1 MSFSVSGVK
10 ADAPNIPYK
19 KLRTSSPDVHDSGKQ
34 NKTETIKI
42 ETVSENTKTDSFTEE
57 SIKVGKSIQNITCKN
72 ISKSPE
78 YEHQSLSVY
87 KKDLDIPYDSER
99 EQIVL
104 DDRSI
109 DQNFETT
116 ESDPKKSFKNCESKK
131 DEYVYRLLRATES
144 YNQGLHPK
152 HISSKITLEEH
163 VENGSKGNRSRF
175 ISCSQTMDGLHRLIR
190 LTNNYCRVRE
200 VVRINLTKLKDFKDV
215 TIINLNDKDVRE
227 EHIDRHSK
235 AWGYAHNFEEVVLA
249 PKSHIPAE
257 CLERIGIVKDK
268 QFIKEEHINL

>member
-1 MSFSVSGVK
+1 M
-10 ADAPNIPYK
+10 I
-19 KLRTSSPDVHDSGKQ
+19 
-34 NKTETIKI
+34 
-42 ETVSENTKTDSFTEE
+42 
-57 SIKVGKSIQNITCKN
+57 N

-78 YEHQSLSVY
+78 YVY
-87 KKDLDIPYDSER
+87 KKDLDIPDDSES

-104 DDRSI
+104 DARSI
-109 DQNFETT
+109 EHNFETT
-116 ESDPKKSFKNCESKK
+116 KSDPEKSFENCESKK
-131 DEYVYRLLRATES
+131 DEYVYRLLRGTES
-144 YNQGLHPK
+144 YNQGLRLK
-152 HISSKITLEEH
+152 HLSSKITLEEH

-249 PKSHIPAE
+249 PNSHIPAD
-257 CLERIGIVKDK
+257 CVERIGMVKDK